1 MASHIDF
8 RYLDEG
14 LGGARGKRKRREE
27 EEEAA
32 AAAAESMDV
41 DADVPRPSKLRA
53 VPSLSDPSKP
63 AGFGQPTYD
72 GVIAGRVSGR
82 NWKEPRT
89 RRSSALMVSK
99 KPVPLE
105 QRVRDKSLK
114 KAYQARKQELKEEI
128 RQNKVAKRTKKQ
140 EREKLKKENILRTGS
155 KLQKVT
161 NPKTIQ
167 KIAKSKNRHQL
178 KVVSDEIFGKKKSED
193 TRRMQVPGLEN

>member
-32 AAAAESMDV
+32 TAAESMDV
-41 DADVPRPSKLRA
+41 DDDVPRPSKLRA

-82 NWKEPRT
+82 IWKQPRT
-89 RRSSALMVSK
+89 KRSSAVMVSR

-105 QRVRDKSLK
+105 QRVKDKSLK
-114 KAYQARKQELKEEI
+114 KAYQARKAELKEEI
-128 RQNKVAKRTKKQ
+128 RQNKIAKRTKRQ
-140 EREKLKKENILRTGS
+140 DREKLKKENVLRTGS

-178 KVVSDEIFGKKKSED
+178 RVVSDEIFGKKKSED